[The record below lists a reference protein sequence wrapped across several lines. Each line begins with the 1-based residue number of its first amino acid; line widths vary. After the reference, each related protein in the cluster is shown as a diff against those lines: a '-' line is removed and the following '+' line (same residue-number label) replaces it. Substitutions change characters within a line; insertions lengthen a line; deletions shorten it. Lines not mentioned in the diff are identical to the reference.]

1 MIIFVFLFRKLFM
14 KNLLYCLCLIFI
26 VISCKKE
33 KTSWTTDWNT
43 PLVHGNLTVNDLAFG
58 NTVSENSE
66 GFASIFFDKSV
77 FSFSLDTLIKLKDTT
92 LLHKTYSSIPTLSLS
107 PGTVIN
113 TPGIDQVY
121 DLGEIEL
128 KRVIVKEGVLKLKI
142 ESPWQGKTTLKMT
155 LPKTKDKNGNYFEK
169 IYDIPAASQS
179 NMVVIDDIIDIAD
192 FDFDLTGTDGNLINN
207 ITADI
212 LVTSAEE
219 VNSFTITNTDTVYIS
234 MEFSG
239 LIPKYSKGYLGEYK
253 LSDTTTISIP
263 QLKNITSGQLNLDS
277 INLDLSVN
285 NGFKLLSQATIHILK
300 GNNTKSNTSVELT
313 FPLLNT
319 TLNINTASGGLYNYI
334 PSVYNLPIHS
344 GNSNVLPFM
353 ENLPDSID
361 IGYTIHINPYGNSS
375 GGNDESFPN
384 SIFDLKLNGDFP
396 LNFGLNALTLVDTFD
411 IDFTQNETIQL
422 DNGKII
428 IEYQNK
434 FPVGAEAILLLLDET
449 NTVLETITASSP
461 IIAWQGNTST
471 DAIPEIQKTI
481 FTIPQSSIDN
491 LTKSKRIQL
500 QISFSTYE
508 NNLVKL
514 NMTDYFKFNLFSD
527 LNLNI
532 KL

>member
-1 MIIFVFLFRKLFM
+1 M
-14 KNLLYCLCLIFI
+14 KHLLYCLSLILI

-33 KTSWTTDWNT
+33 KTTWTTDWNT
-43 PLVHGNLTVNDLAFG
+43 PLVHGNLTINDLAFG
-58 NTVSENSE
+58 NTISENSE

-128 KRVIVKEGVLKLKI
+128 KRVIVKEGFLKLNI
-142 ESPWQGKTTLKMT
+142 ESPWQGKTTLKMS
-155 LPKTKDKNGNYFEK
+155 LPKTKDENGNYFEK
-169 IYDIPAASQS
+169 TYNIPAATPS
-179 NMVVIDDIIDIAD
+179 NTVVINDIIDITD
-192 FDFDLTGTDGNLINN
+192 FDFDLTGTTGDLINN
-207 ITADI
+207 ITADV

-234 MEFSG
+234 MEFSN
-239 LIPKYSKGYLGEYK
+239 LTPKYSKGYLGEYI
-253 LSDTTTISIP
+253 LSDTTSVSIP
-263 QLKNITSGQLNLDS
+263 QLKSITSGHLDLDS

-285 NGFKLLSQATIHILK
+285 NGFKLLSQSTIHILK
-300 GNNTKSNTSVELT
+300 GNNTKSNNSVELS
-313 FPLLNT
+313 FPLLNN
-319 TLNINTASGGLYNYI
+319 TLNINSASGGLYNYV
-334 PSVYNLPIHS
+334 PSVYHLPIHS
-344 GNSNVLPFM
+344 SNSNILSFM

-375 GGNDESFPN
+375 AGNNESFPN
-384 SIFDLKLNGDFP
+384 SIFDLRLNGDFP
-396 LNFGLNALTLVDTFD
+396 LHFGLNALTLVDTFD
-411 IDFTQNETIQL
+411 IDFTQNETVQVNSGTIAI
-422 DNGKII
+422 D
-428 IEYQNK
+428 YQNK
-434 FPVGAEAILLLLDET
+434 FPVGAEATLVLLDET
-449 NTVLETITASSP
+449 NTIIDSISASSP
-461 IIAWQGNTST
+461 IIPWQGNTTT
-471 DAIPEIQKTI
+471 DAIPETQKTL
-481 FTIPQSSIDN
+481 FALSQTSIDN
-491 LTKSKRIQL
+491 LTKTKKIQL

-508 NNLVKL
+508 NNFVKL